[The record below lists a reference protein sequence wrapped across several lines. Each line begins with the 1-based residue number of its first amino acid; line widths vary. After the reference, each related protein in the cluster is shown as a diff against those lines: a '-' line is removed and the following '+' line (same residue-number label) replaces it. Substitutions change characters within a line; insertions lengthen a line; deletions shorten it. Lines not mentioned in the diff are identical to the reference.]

1 MNFTFLMMFIYLE
14 NLKTLSEGS
23 LITSAD
29 HRLGK
34 KGAEEIKEHVFFSG
48 IDWSTIQ
55 NIEASFVPHL
65 KLVTDTS
72 YFPTDDLGDVPNEPV
87 GADTD
92 SGSKDLAFLG
102 YTISKLLRLFSINE

>member
-29 HRLGK
+29 HRL
-34 KGAEEIKEHVFFSG
+34 
-48 IDWSTIQ
+48 DWSTIQ

-65 KLVTDTS
+65 KLVTNTS